1 MTELKIPRP
10 GESINE
16 VVLSKWFFPDGAL
29 VKQDQEVGEI
39 ESDKATLPLIAPVSG
54 RLMIK
59 VAEGTTVPVGTV
71 ACVIDESVAV
81 VSGDGQSGVK
91 DLKNSEKE
99 TAAAQATTSSKKAKE
114 VEHTEETVATS
125 MPLPDL
131 PTDDSAHI
139 KVSPL
144 AQKLMDEH
152 HLSID
157 DVLRGLRRL
166 RKEDVEMVIKM
177 QSQEGTVVRDKRPTQ
192 DATEY
197 RREERRPLTQ
207 LRKKL
212 SQRLVSAKNETA
224 MLTTFNE
231 IDMSQ
236 IIQLRNTYQKAFSE
250 KHGIKLGFM
259 SFFSMAA
266 AIALKKF
273 PQVNSQ
279 LAGDEWVFFDY
290 VDLGIAVQTDKGL
303 MVPVIRNVE
312 KMGLAEIEKEIAR
325 LAAKARSNRLSISE
339 MEGGTFT
346 ITNGGVF
353 GSLFSTPIL
362 NPPQAAILGM
372 HNIVERPVA
381 VNGKV
386 EIRPMMYVALSYDH
400 RIIDGRDS
408 VSFLVKIKELIENPT
423 LMLID
428 GDNAASRLLDL

>member
-1 MTELKIPRP
+1 MTEIKIPRP

-16 VVLSKWFFPDGAL
+16 VVLSKWFFADGAL
-29 VKQDQEVGEI
+29 VKKDQEVGEI

-59 VAEGTTVPVGTV
+59 VAEGTTVAVGTV
-71 ACVIDESVAV
+71 ACVIDESIA
-81 VSGDGQSGVK
+81 VSGDGQPSAKQETSTIQSAEVSTVGVVPQTTAVK
-91 DLKNSEKE
+91 DQPKEKTVVSSAIPAPTPE
-99 TAAAQATTSSKKAKE
+99 DTS
-114 VEHTEETVATS
+114 
-125 MPLPDL
+125 
-131 PTDDSAHI
+131 HI

-152 HLSID
+152 HLTVE
-157 DVLRGLRRL
+157 DVLRGLRRI
-166 RKEDVEMVIKM
+166 RKEDVEMVINM
-177 QSQEGTVVRDKRPTQ
+177 QSETTGAKEDTSAVDTS
-192 DATEY
+192 AY
-197 RREERRPLTQ
+197 RREERRPITQ

-212 SQRLVSAKNETA
+212 SQRLVAAKNETA

-236 IIQLRNTYQKAFSE
+236 VISLRNTYQKAFSE

-279 LAGDEWVFFDY
+279 LAGDEWIFFDY

-325 LAAKARSNRLSISE
+325 LAAKARNNRLSISE

-381 VNGKV
+381 VNGRV

-408 VSFLVKIKELIENPT
+408 VSFLVKIKELIENPM
-423 LMLID
+423 LMLLD
-428 GDNAASRLLDL
+428 GDNAASRLLDI

>member
-1 MTELKIPRP
+1 M
-10 GESINE
+10 S
-16 VVLSKWFFPDGAL
+16 
-29 VKQDQEVGEI
+29 
-39 ESDKATLPLIAPVSG
+39 
-54 RLMIK
+54 
-59 VAEGTTVPVGTV
+59 
-71 ACVIDESVAV
+71 AV
-81 VSGDGQSGVK
+81 
-91 DLKNSEKE
+91 
-99 TAAAQATTSSKKAKE
+99 
-114 VEHTEETVATS
+114 
-125 MPLPDL
+125 
-131 PTDDSAHI
+131 
-139 KVSPL
+139 
-144 AQKLMDEH
+144 
-152 HLSID
+152 
-157 DVLRGLRRL
+157 
-166 RKEDVEMVIKM
+166 
-177 QSQEGTVVRDKRPTQ
+177 
-192 DATEY
+192 
-197 RREERRPLTQ
+197 
-207 LRKKL
+207 
-212 SQRLVSAKNETA
+212 
-224 MLTTFNE
+224 
-231 IDMSQ
+231 
-236 IIQLRNTYQKAFSE
+236 IQLRNTYQKAFTE

-279 LAGDEWVFFDY
+279 ISGDEWVFFDY

-381 VNGKV
+381 VNGKI

-400 RIIDGRDS
+400 RIIDGKDS
-408 VSFLVKIKELIENPT
+408 VSFLVKIKELIENPM

-428 GDNAASRLLDL
+428 GDSVANRLLDL

>member
-1 MTELKIPRP
+1 MIEIKIPRP

-16 VVLSKWFFPDGAL
+16 VVLSKWFFPDGSL
-29 VKQDQEVGEI
+29 VKKDQEIGEI
-39 ESDKATLPLIAPVSG
+39 ESDKATLPLIAPASG
-54 RLMIK
+54 KLLIK
-59 VAEGTTVPVGTV
+59 VAEGSTVSVGTV
-71 ACVIDESVAV
+71 ACVIDDSVAV
-81 VSGDGQSGVK
+81 TIGEQSTRTAEKIETKEKNADVAAETPKQEIVAKSESPDFSPPQPEVSAK
-91 DLKNSEKE
+91 D
-99 TAAAQATTSSKKAKE
+99 TG
-114 VEHTEETVATS
+114 
-125 MPLPDL
+125 
-131 PTDDSAHI
+131 HI

-144 AQKLMDEH
+144 AQKLMEEH
-152 HLSID
+152 HLSLD

-166 RKEDVEMVIKM
+166 RKEDVEAVIRM
-177 QSQEGTVVRDKRPTQ
+177 QSSSDASVDSYKVDS

-236 IIQLRNTYQKAFSE
+236 VIHLRNTYQKAFSE

-279 LAGDEWVFFDY
+279 LSGDEWIFFDY

-325 LAAKARSNRLSISE
+325 LAAKARNNRLSISE

-372 HNIVERPVA
+372 HNIVDRPVA

-408 VSFLVKIKELIENPT
+408 VSFLVKIKELIENPM

-428 GDNAASRLLDL
+428 GDNAANRLLDL